1 MQILE
6 ALSAQG
12 SLFYLQRHGYVLDRP
27 LNNQNRWDTKI
38 VYSLLDR
45 DSKKF
50 VSTTYAKSHD
60 YLKFIETSTFLKC
73 KDKLSP
79 EILKVYPEHKTVIC
93 EHVGEFLQDYLLA
106 HPEAAIS
113 SLIVVFDYLKDI
125 SSINQAMRC
134 FIIPPIVKLSLELS
148 EEIEPDFDFL
158 PKFKKVIPELK
169 KSNLRFMYGYGIE
182 DPHIWNFRILNGSRT
197 RPLAFTT
204 DFDYFSDTVNY
215 FWELGYLYATFRWF
229 KKISPVL
236 SLEAESALL
245 SLTGDV
251 DTGAEFMFWLGA
263 LSSYCGYKDSLCSF
277 LKGDST
283 YDLHKEHSIIKE
295 LDDKIS
301 NLANRLIGEQNHVN
315 PICADFNTCPDIS
328 RTGS

>member
-113 SLIVVFDYLKDI
+113 SLIAVFDYLKDVN
-125 SSINQAMRC
+125 SIKQAMRR

-148 EEIEPDFDFL
+148 GEIEPDFEFL
-158 PKFKKVIPELK
+158 PKFKKVLAELK

-204 DFDYFSDTVNY
+204 DFDYFSSAVNY
-215 FWELGYLYATFRWF
+215 YWELGYLYATFRWF
-229 KKISPVL
+229 RKLFPLL

-245 SLTGDV
+245 SFTGDV
-251 DTGAEFMFWLGA
+251 DTGSEFMFWLGA
-263 LSSYCGYKDSLCSF
+263 LSSYCGYKDSLHSF
-277 LKGDST
+277 VKGEGIHE
-283 YDLHKEHSIIKE
+283 LEKEHKIINA
-295 LDDKIS
+295 LDGKVTS
-301 NLANRLIGEQNHVN
+301 LAKDLL
-315 PICADFNTCPDIS
+315 S
-328 RTGS
+328 